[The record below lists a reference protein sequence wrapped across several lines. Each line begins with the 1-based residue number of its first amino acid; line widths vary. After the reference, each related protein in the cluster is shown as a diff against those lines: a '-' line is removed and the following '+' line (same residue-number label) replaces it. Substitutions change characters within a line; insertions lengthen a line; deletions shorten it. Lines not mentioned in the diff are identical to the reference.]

1 MTAAA
6 AVTTVAA
13 ASAAVLAAV
22 SVAAV
27 SPVARRRRRLALRR
41 SRELL
46 GTPVARRR
54 RPAVRRP
61 ARSGPRPARS
71 GTAEGRLLVPVA
83 AAVTAVAVGGPP
95 GALAGFGIAVLA
107 HRLQRQRGPAGE
119 RAARARHTEQVVRQL
134 PQAADLLAA
143 CLAAGAGPQEAAG
156 AVGRSVRGPLGA
168 LLLRAAAEL
177 RLGADPA
184 QCWERF
190 AAEPGATE
198 LGRCLEHACTT
209 GVPPAAAVTRL
220 AEQGRLRHARSAQA
234 RARRAGV
241 LATAPLG
248 LCFLPAFLLVGVAPV
263 VMGLAG
269 ALLAPA

>member
-1 MTAAA
+1 M
-6 AVTTVAA
+6 
-13 ASAAVLAAV
+13 S
-22 SVAAV
+22 
-27 SPVARRRRRLALRR
+27 
-41 SRELL
+41 
-46 GTPVARRR
+46 
-54 RPAVRRP
+54 
-61 ARSGPRPARS
+61 
-71 GTAEGRLLVPVA
+71 VA

-134 PQAADLLAA
+134 PPTADLLAA

-190 AAEPGATE
+190 AAEPGAAE

>member
-1 MTAAA
+1 M
-6 AVTTVAA
+6 
-13 ASAAVLAAV
+13 
-22 SVAAV
+22 
-27 SPVARRRRRLALRR
+27 ARRRRRLALRR

>member
-13 ASAAVLAAV
+13 ASAAVLAAI

-54 RPAVRRP
+54 RPAIRRP

-83 AAVTAVAVGGPP
+83 AAVTAVAVGGPS

-107 HRLQRQRGPAGE
+107 HRLQRQRGAAGE

-190 AAEPGATE
+190 AAEPGAAE